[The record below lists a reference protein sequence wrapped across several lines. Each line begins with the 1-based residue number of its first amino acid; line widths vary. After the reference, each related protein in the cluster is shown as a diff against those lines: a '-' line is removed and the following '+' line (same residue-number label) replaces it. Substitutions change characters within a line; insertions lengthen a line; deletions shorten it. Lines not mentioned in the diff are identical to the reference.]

1 MGADGGTIP
10 KRCELVRNKKKKEKI
25 DKNVRA
31 AVSWRTCQITQLPLE
46 KPIVACKLGR
56 LYNKEAIIKAK
67 LDKKLQ
73 TNEVTKHIK
82 KLSDV
87 KELRLTDNRSF
98 KDDGPE
104 NGDTYYD
111 HNETPWVC
119 PVTAIPMNGSNNF
132 FVNWQCGCVVSEKA
146 INELKP
152 DVCVSCSGP
161 YDPAQTIMLYPGD
174 DLLKEYEQRIASE
187 HVQKKAS
194 RKAAIDSAEAIGE
207 KEQQDADGAE
217 KPSTD
222 IPGPSNGRI
231 IKNTDAKSKTK
242 NGEKQESDK
251 AELGQKRKQ
260 PQSIQDDPSVSKAV
274 KALYT
279 SSDAAKN
286 QPTAHWVTHNPCFY

>member
-119 PVTAIPMNGSNNF
+119 PITSIPMNGANNF

-174 DLLKEYEQRIASE
+174 DMLKEYEQRIASE

-194 RKAAIDSAEAIGE
+194 RKAAIDSAEAIEE
-207 KEQQDADGAE
+207 KEQQSWATHIECLIPHRDFILSCQVNE
-217 KPSTD
+217 KD
-222 IPGPSNGRI
+222 VKFNGSA
-231 IKNTDAKSKTK
+231 NNCLTK
-242 NGEKQESDK
+242 YMICAYKLIGYLCCTI
-251 AELGQKRKQ
+251 ELG
-260 PQSIQDDPSVSKAV
+260 I
-274 KALYT
+274 
-279 SSDAAKN
+279 
-286 QPTAHWVTHNPCFY
+286 FFI